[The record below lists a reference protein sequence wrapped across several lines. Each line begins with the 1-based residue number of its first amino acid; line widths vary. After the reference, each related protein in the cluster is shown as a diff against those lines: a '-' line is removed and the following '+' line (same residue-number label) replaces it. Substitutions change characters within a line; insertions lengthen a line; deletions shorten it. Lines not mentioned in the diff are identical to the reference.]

1 MARSTLTHMLRSVIL
16 AAARSNRVER
26 IVETAPLSRTVVRRF
41 IAGDGAQD
49 ALRCTRELV
58 GDGLSVTIDY
68 LGEDTTNE
76 AQATA
81 TRDEYLNLLDAL
93 AAAELTPAAEV
104 SLKLSALGQ
113 AFDEKVAYDHA
124 RAVCAKATEAGTT
137 VTLDAEDH
145 TTTDSTLE
153 VLARLRADFPTTGAV
168 LQAYLRRTEADC
180 RELAQSAS
188 RVRLCKG
195 AYKEPE
201 SVAYQSRLDV
211 DKSYV
216 RCMNILMS
224 GEGYPMI
231 ATHDPRLVAIG
242 EDRAKW
248 FDRTSDEF
256 EFQLLYGVRPE
267 EQRRLAQLG
276 YTVRVY
282 LPYGTEW
289 YSYMMRR
296 LAERPANLAFFAR
309 ALRTKK

>member
-1 MARSTLTHMLRSVIL
+1 MLRSVIL

-26 IVETAPLSRTVVRRF
+26 LVETAPVSRSIVRRF
-41 IAGDGAQD
+41 IAGEHADD
-49 ALRCTRELV
+49 ALQRTRELV
-58 GDGLSVTIDY
+58 ADGLAVTLDH
-68 LGEDTTNE
+68 LGEDTTNPQ
-76 AQATA
+76 QAEA
-81 TRDEYLNLLDAL
+81 TRDEYLKILDAL
-93 AAAELTPAAEV
+93 HAAELTPAAEV

-113 AFDEKVAYDHA
+113 VFDEKVAYEHA
-124 RAVCAKATEAGTT
+124 RAICAKASESGTT

-153 VLARLRADFPTTGAV
+153 VLARLRAEFPTTGAV

-180 RELAQSAS
+180 RELAVAGS

-216 RCMNILMS
+216 RCLNVLMA
-224 GEGYPMI
+224 GAGYPML
-231 ATHDPRLVAIG
+231 ATHDPRLIEIG

-248 FDRTSDEF
+248 YERTPDEF
-256 EFQLLYGVRPE
+256 EFQMLYGVRPD
-267 EQRRLAQLG
+267 EQLRLAQLG

-282 LPYGTEW
+282 LPYGTQW
-289 YSYMMRR
+289 YAYMMRR
-296 LAERPANLAFFAR
+296 LAERPANVGFLAR
-309 ALRTKK
+309 ALRSRG

>member
-1 MARSTLTHMLRSVIL
+1 MLRSVIL

-26 IVETAPLSRTVVRRF
+26 LVETAPVSRSIVRRF
-41 IAGDGAQD
+41 IAGEHADD
-49 ALRCTRELV
+49 ALQRTRELV
-58 GDGLSVTIDY
+58 ADGLAVTLDH
-68 LGEDTTNE
+68 LGEDTTNPQ
-76 AQATA
+76 QAEA
-81 TRDEYLNLLDAL
+81 TRDAYLTLLDAL
-93 AAAELTPAAEV
+93 HAAELTPAAEV

-113 AFDEKVAYDHA
+113 VFDEKVAYEHA
-124 RAVCAKATEAGTT
+124 RAICAKASESGTT

-153 VLARLRADFPTTGAV
+153 VLARLRGEFPTTGAV

-180 RELAQSAS
+180 RELAVAGS

-216 RCMNILMS
+216 RCLNVLMA
-224 GEGYPMI
+224 GAGYPML
-231 ATHDPRLVAIG
+231 ATHDPRLIEIG

-248 FDRTSDEF
+248 YERSPDEF
-256 EFQLLYGVRPE
+256 EFQMLYGVRPE
-267 EQRRLAQLG
+267 EQLRLARLG

-282 LPYGTEW
+282 LPYGTQW
-289 YSYMMRR
+289 YAYMMRR
-296 LAERPANLAFFAR
+296 LAERPANVGFLAR
-309 ALRTKK
+309 ALRSRG